1 MFLVIDSSAPDQV
14 NLSLWLNTVWVHGYF
29 LASAPLLV
37 SIDKFLKQQQK
48 TVADLKGVVVVVGRG
63 RFTATR
69 VATTVAN
76 TLAWGL
82 KIPVAGVKLDE
93 FSGYDQ
99 LAAVGEKKIKTAK
112 QGSIVEPFYGKEPS
126 ITLKKR

>member
-76 TLAWGL
+76 TLAYVLNITVIAVTEIDWE
-82 KIPVAGVKLDE
+82 KLPE
-93 FSGYDQ
+93 QIRSAPTNQYASALYSGE
-99 LAAVGEKKIKTAK
+99 AHIGRKK
-112 QGSIVEPFYGKEPS
+112 
-126 ITLKKR
+126 